1 MSSEEDTG
9 SENSYDS
16 DDVVEETPKPTR
28 KRTKNGKDPNKPKRN
43 MSAFFLYS
51 NANRNR
57 VKEENPGIKF
67 GRVAQL
73 LSEQF
78 KQITPAEREKWDAK
92 AVEDKERYQAQM
104 ENYVPPDDLEDF
116 PKKKKKKDPYAP
128 KRNMSAFFL
137 YSNDIRATVRAENPE
152 AKFGDIAKII
162 SKQYKALTEKEMAVY
177 TKKAIADKERYVRA
191 MEEYKKNGSYEFS

>member
-16 DDVVEETPKPTR
+16 EEVVEEPPKPTR

-67 GRVAQL
+67 GRVVSTNYCFRLASSL
-73 LSEQF
+73 
-78 KQITPAEREKWDAK
+78 
-92 AVEDKERYQAQM
+92 AVE
-104 ENYVPPDDLEDF
+104 P
-116 PKKKKKKDPYAP
+116 
-128 KRNMSAFFL
+128 
-137 YSNDIRATVRAENPE
+137 
-152 AKFGDIAKII
+152 
-162 SKQYKALTEKEMAVY
+162 
-177 TKKAIADKERYVRA
+177 
-191 MEEYKKNGSYEFS
+191 